1 MTYTLPAP
9 IRSRLDELAHTL
21 QVQLGPNLIS
31 LLVFGSGAR
40 GGWNDGRSDV
50 DLVLVLKDPS
60 PETLLSIA
68 NTLTVARTALRFE
81 TVILQE
87 DEIARAADVFPLFYD
102 DIRSCHILLA
112 GKDAFANLY
121 ISDAHRRVRIEQEL
135 REMQIRLRRV
145 VVDSMG
151 APQALAGAIERKVKQ
166 IRSPLHALLTLR
178 KTPAVDDQLESVLAQ
193 ARDVWKVDIK
203 FLQQP
208 RKDPTK
214 ALEAFNT
221 LLSRT
226 IDEVDR
232 MET

>member
-1 MTYTLPAP
+1 MTYVLPAP

-40 GGWNDGRSDV
+40 GGWDNGRSDV

-60 PETLLSIA
+60 SDVLLAIA

-81 TVILQE
+81 TVILKE
-87 DEIARAADVFPLFYD
+87 DEIHRAADVFPLFYD

-121 ISDAHRRVRIEQEL
+121 ISDSHRRVRIEQEL
-135 REMQIRLRRV
+135 REVQIRLRRV

-151 APQALAGAIERKVKQ
+151 APQALAGAIERKIKQ
-166 IRSPLHALLTLR
+166 IRSPIHALLNLR
-178 KTPAVDDQLESVLAQ
+178 KTPAIDDQLDSVLAK
-193 ARDVWKVDIK
+193 ARDEWKIDIK

-208 RKDPTK
+208 RKNPTK
-214 ALEAFNT
+214 ALEAFQA
-221 LLSRT
+221 LLT
-226 IDEVDR
+226 KMVDEVDR
-232 MET
+232 MEA